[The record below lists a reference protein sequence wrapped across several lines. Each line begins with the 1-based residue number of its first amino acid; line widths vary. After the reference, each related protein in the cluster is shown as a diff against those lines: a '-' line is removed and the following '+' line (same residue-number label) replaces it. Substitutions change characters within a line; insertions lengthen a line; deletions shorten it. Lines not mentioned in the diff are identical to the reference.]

1 MRSKG
6 TEPPKGRLGRKNRKA
21 VEGKEGDVAT
31 THESAGAARR
41 PFFGFLVVFALICA
55 IGMPMAIALD
65 AAGIFYTPIA
75 KTLHVSSGVTS
86 YYTSFL
92 WGAGLIALPFMGKM
106 LDHVDSRVCVAG
118 SCAVIAIDF
127 VWLSFATELWMYFL
141 GAFVMGF
148 GVVMLNLMAP
158 STIIN
163 RWFVERAG
171 FFVGLVMAFAG
182 VGGLVFSTLGG
193 WLILEFGWQAT
204 YRIFAC
210 VCAATVPICW
220 FCIRSYPKDK
230 GLEPYGLAEL
240 EAQEARQG
248 DGSSGQAVGGSAED
262 CEDEGITAKEAYH
275 TLAFPLIM
283 ALAFLMNFCMYTYYI
298 IPSYVDSLSVGAAW
312 PMLGAMA
319 ASTAMGAQIA
329 SKLGMGALSSK
340 IPYLGTI
347 VCIAIGATGVLTLCF
362 LGPLAAVFVFAGA
375 ALYGIFHGTTNVMLP
390 EFSEFSFGRAHYAH
404 IYSRISMAACAGNLA
419 TGFIWGTVIRLTG
432 SYTIVFSGIA
442 CLMAV
447 AICVVLL
454 LKLKTKRLS
463 PS

>member
-1 MRSKG
+1 MEARSG
-6 TEPPKGRLGRKNRKA
+6 SSN
-21 VEGKEGDVAT
+21 GKQGV
-31 THESAGAARR
+31 
-41 PFFGFLVVFALICA
+41 FFGYLVVFALICA

-75 KTLHVSSGVTS
+75 KTLHVSSGVAS

-118 SCAVIAIDF
+118 ACLVITLDF
-127 VWLSFATELWMYFL
+127 IWLSFATELWAYFL

-193 WLILEFGWQAT
+193 WLILQVGWQAT
-204 YRIFAC
+204 YRIFAAI
-210 VCAATVPICW
+210 CAATVPICW

-230 GLEPYGLAEL
+230 GLEPYGLEEL
-240 EAQEARQG
+240 EAAEGAAG
-248 DGSSGQAVGGSAED
+248 KGTGGAKS
-262 CEDEGITAKEAYH
+262 CEDEGITAKQAYR

-298 IPSYVDSLSVGAAW
+298 IPSYVDSLAVGAAW

-319 ASTAMGAQIA
+319 ASCAMGAQIA

-340 IPYLGTI
+340 VPYLGTI
-347 VCIAIGATGVLTLCF
+347 CCIAIGATGVLTLCF
-362 LGPLAAVFVFAGA
+362 LGPGAAGFVFLGAG
-375 ALYGIFHGTTNVMLP
+375 LYGIFHGTTNVMLP
-390 EFSEFSFGRAHYAH
+390 EFSEFAFGRAHYAH
-404 IYSRISMAACAGNLA
+404 IYSRISMAACAGNLV
-419 TGFIWGTVIRLTG
+419 TGFIWGTVIHLTG
-432 SYTIVFSGIA
+432 SYVIVFCGIA

-447 AICVVLL
+447 AAGVVLL
-454 LKLKTKRLS
+454 LKLKAKRLS
-463 PS
+463 PT